1 MAESRGAAA
10 PIWMPVF
17 AVPDATEAP
26 PQVAAHPSPPGS
38 LRAEAETAPRRDAPG
53 PRIGTALR
61 HADGS
66 YRIQLT
72 ALPLNGMLILRPPG
86 PEDGLHP
93 GFGGKDR

>member
-1 MAESRGAAA
+1 MAETRDTAA

-17 AVPDATEAP
+17 AVPEATETP
-26 PQVAAHPSPPGS
+26 PQVAAHPSHPGS
-38 LRAEAETAPRRDAPG
+38 LKAEAEVASRRDAPG

-61 HADGS
+61 QDDGS

-93 GFGGKDR
+93 SFGGKVR